1 MSERGR
7 GEAAGRRRAW
17 ITGLVA
23 GLIAAGAAFAAIDP
37 AALPPGWVVRLLPG
51 VTGEVE
57 VVGGAEIEIEVRGP
71 GGREALARRIA
82 PLGRLDGNRL
92 ALADVEPE
100 DAEAWVRD
108 LLRPGRLELKEVV
121 EGSELFARLHA
132 LVAGG
137 DARAVELGVR
147 ADIDQ
152 WVHDG
157 TARHFTDSTLEA
169 PDRATLEA
177 YLEEVAR
184 RDSAL
189 APEPGLEIAFEQRE
203 DTGRDGAWRSYL
215 LRSAAE
221 LDSRHIDHAEVYQ
234 DEYSGQPGV
243 MATLT
248 GEGEQRFAELTGRLT
263 GRKLAILVDGEVLS
277 APVIQERIP
286 GGRFSIHMGTGDP
299 QTLAREAR
307 TLAAV
312 LGSDPLPEGVEVIP
326 GAARPLAP
334 AVSAADLELARALLA
349 LLIGLAFGLSLWL
362 LERRAGRICPSVSRA
377 PGAPPSPWIPTVVT
391 LAGVAAAAA
400 SSFVPLPGVDLDM
413 FDRTWADGG
422 PYGSLSLF
430 ALGLM
435 PFFTAFILVELAALA
450 VPRWR
455 PLRTGRLGGRA
466 RLGIAAAALGL
477 VLAAVQ
483 AWLAARWLAD
493 VAQGPFSIVDG
504 VLVAEDAFSLGR
516 TALLLF
522 AGASALGLLA
532 LVLDRYALGNGFALV
547 LLGGLATDAY
557 QLVRWL
563 WNEQSPLAERLALAV
578 GVGLVAVL
586 TSGVLRWRGR
596 GESAAARIR
605 LPTAGI
611 VPLGLAPI
619 AAVLLAIWR
628 PEGVPLGWLE
638 TLPGAIAGPVVLQLG
653 LLVGLSVGLSWLFS
667 RPQTLGQATSRDR
680 AARRGQLAGFARAT
694 LLSTGYLAALLL
706 LERLLGRWAT
716 HMAVPVAAAAVTTAI
731 LMDLLAEWRARWRRG
746 DLVPLWPLHQV
757 QEVDLVVDA
766 LTRAGIDVHTRG
778 LYLRSLLHFFGP
790 FVPVVLQVP
799 GSRRDEAARL
809 VRSQLHLAGPAGGPG
824 AEPEVADADDQTP
837 G

>member
-7 GEAAGRRRAW
+7 GEEAGRRRAW

-23 GLIAAGAAFAAIDP
+23 GLIAAGGAFAAIDP

-51 VTGEVE
+51 VTDEVD

-82 PLGRLDGNRL
+82 PLGRLAGNRL
-92 ALADVEPE
+92 ALADAEPA
-100 DAEAWVRD
+100 DAEAWVAD
-108 LLRPGRLELKEVV
+108 LVRPGRLELKEVV
-121 EGSELFARLHA
+121 EGSELAGRLYA
-132 LVAGG
+132 LVADG
-137 DARAVELGVR
+137 DPRAAELGVT
-147 ADIDQ
+147 AAIDQ
-152 WVHDG
+152 WGHDG
-157 TARHFTDSTLEA
+157 TGRHVTDWTLEA
-169 PDRATLEA
+169 PDRASLAA

-184 RDSAL
+184 REPTL
-189 APEPGLEIAFEQRE
+189 APEPGLEIAFER
-203 DTGRDGAWRSYL
+203 RDDPERGGAWRTYL

-221 LDSRHIDHAEVYQ
+221 LDSRHIDRAEVYQ
-234 DEYSGQPGV
+234 DEYTGQPGV
-243 MATLT
+243 LATLT
-248 GEGEQRFAELTGRLT
+248 SEGEQRFADLTGRIT

-277 APVIQERIP
+277 APVVQERIP
-286 GGRFSIHMGTGDP
+286 GGRFSIHMGTGDA

-312 LGSDPLPEGVEVIP
+312 LGSDPLPGGVEVIP

-334 AVSAADLELARALLA
+334 AVSAGELELARALLA
-349 LLIGLAFGLSLWL
+349 LLIGLVLGLPLWL
-362 LERRAGRICPSVSRA
+362 LERRAGRIAPSVSRA
-377 PGAPPSPWIPTVVT
+377 PGAPPSPWIPALVT

-400 SSFVPLPGVDLDM
+400 SSFVPLPGIDLDM

-422 PYGSLSLF
+422 PYGAFSLF

-435 PFFTAFILVELAALA
+435 PFFSAFVLVELAALL

-455 PLRTGRLGGRA
+455 PLRSGTQGGRA

-477 VLAAVQ
+477 VLAAAQ
-483 AWLAARWLAD
+483 AWLAAWWLAEL
-493 VAQGPFSIVDG
+493 AHRPISIVDG
-504 VLVAEDAFSLGR
+504 ALVTESALPFGR

-532 LVLDRYALGNGFALV
+532 LVLDRYALGNGLALV

-563 WNEQSPLAERLALAV
+563 WSEQSPLAERLALAV
-578 GVGLVAVL
+578 GIGLVAVL

-596 GESAAARIR
+596 GESAAGRIR

-619 AAVLLAIWR
+619 AAVLLAIW
-628 PEGVPLGWLE
+628 PPSMIPLAWLE
-638 TLPGAIAGPVVLQLG
+638 ALPGAISGPLLLQLG
-653 LLVGLSVGLSWLFS
+653 LLVALSVGLSWLFS
-667 RPQTLGQATSRDR
+667 RPQTLGPATSRDR
-680 AARRGQLAGFARAT
+680 AARRGLSASLARAT

-706 LERLLGRWAT
+706 LEHLLGRWAT

-731 LMDLLAEWRARWRRG
+731 LMDLVAEGRAHWRRG
-746 DLVPLWPLHQV
+746 DLVPLWPLHGV
-757 QEVDLVVDA
+757 QEVDRVVDA
-766 LTRAGIDVHTRG
+766 LARAGIDVHTRG
-778 LYLRSLLHFFGP
+778 LYLRSMLHFFGP
-790 FVPVVLQVP
+790 FVPVVLHVP
-799 GSRRDEAARL
+799 GARRAEAARL
-809 VRSQLHLAGPAGGPG
+809 VRAQLGLAAPGAGPDAPPELAGP
-824 AEPEVADADDQTP
+824 DDQTAR
-837 G
+837 